1 MTEND
6 GDIQLG
12 KPRIRE
18 DPADPEMVL
27 ADFPL
32 SPFPD
37 TDWLAIFSVRVAASS
52 ASAWSVTGQ
61 SIRLRTPATRDGLSA
76 GIAALRAVMAQTT
89 SDYNTGLED
98 GRYAGADSMSSLQQ
112 VVDDAFPAF
121 PPPEA

>member
-1 MTEND
+1 MTE
-6 GDIQLG
+6 GGGEIRLG

-52 ASAWSVTGQ
+52 ASAWSATGR
-61 SIRLRTPATRDGLSA
+61 SIRLRTPASRDGLSA
-76 GIAALRAVMAQTT
+76 GIAALREVVAQTT
-89 SDYNTGLED
+89 SDYNAGLED
-98 GRYAGADSMSSLQQ
+98 GRYSAPDSISSLQQ
-112 VVDDAFPAF
+112 IVDDAFPAF
-121 PPPEA
+121 PPPEQ

>member
-1 MTEND
+1 VTGNG

-52 ASAWSVTGQ
+52 ASAWSATGR

-76 GIAALRAVMAQTT
+76 GIAALREVVAQTT
-89 SDYNTGLED
+89 TDYNAGLQD
-98 GRYAGADSMSSLQQ
+98 GKYAGADSISSLQE

-121 PPPEA
+121 PPPEQ